1 MQRIKV
7 CILRTVVL
15 RVVYKLFRIV
25 RLSYGVMVA
34 LQFLVLSVVVRVR
47 LGQQKAAV
55 EVIRSLLFVGVCFVW
70 LIVFGGYYAFFTCSH
85 ASLFLWAYMIF
96 YQMKIQLFTYGYKKR
111 GSAESQS
118 LLTLNLIL

>member
-70 LIVFGGYYAFFTCSH
+70 LYVKT
-85 ASLFLWAYMIF
+85 
-96 YQMKIQLFTYGYKKR
+96 
-111 GSAESQS
+111 GSYNG
-118 LLTLNLIL
+118 LLLYR

>member
-70 LIVFGGYYAFFTCSH
+70 LYVKTGSYNGLLLYSRILLICLLYSFVRNGNVCGYGLL
-85 ASLFLWAYMIF
+85 SLEDIMRF
-96 YQMKIQLFTYGYKKR
+96 YL
-111 GSAESQS
+111 
-118 LLTLNLIL
+118 

>member
-55 EVIRSLLFVGVCFVW
+55 EVIRSLLFVDVCFVW
-70 LIVFGGYYAFFTCSH
+70 LIVFGGYCAF
-85 ASLFLWAYMIF
+85 
-96 YQMKIQLFTYGYKKR
+96 
-111 GSAESQS
+111 
-118 LLTLNLIL
+118 LLVVMRVYSCVHT